1 MKRFVLFVL
10 VAGLVL
16 AVGSAWAATV
26 TVIDFKTGSILSGSG
41 SGTIGNG
48 GWSVQKQGDP
58 WWDNNSSDPANKNI
72 GDMLLGAIEPA
83 FTPQSLASPPGALP
97 YLYGTNTATAV
108 TDWVFQD
115 GVGAAVLKLELAGNR
130 NVNKLGIYK
139 AGDPNTKITLF
150 PGPVSPIATKPFS
163 IPAAWG
169 GKFGLFIQFNDAN
182 APIFYT
188 ESSLNTSGDE
198 FYQHF
203 ALFKGATN
211 QYGFVQWWIGVEDLP
226 YASNPNEGNPNN
238 GNRGD
243 FQDMVLTIEAV
254 PDASAWMLFLSGVPA
269 LALLR
274 RKRA

>member
-26 TVIDFKTGSILSGSG
+26 IDFKTGSISG
-41 SGTIGNG
+41 SGTIGDG
-48 GWSVQKQGDP
+48 GWSVAKDGDP
-58 WWDNNSSDPANKNI
+58 WWDNKSKDPANKNI
-72 GDMLLGAIEPA
+72 GDMLLGASDPA
-83 FTPQSLASPPGALP
+83 FTPQSLASPPGPLP
-97 YLYGTNTATAV
+97 YLYDTNTDTAV
-108 TDWVFQD
+108 TDWVFKD
-115 GVGAAVLKLELAGNR
+115 GVGAAVLRLELAGNR

-150 PGPVSPIATKPFS
+150 PGPVSPIATQAFS
-163 IPAAWG
+163 IPATWG
-169 GKFGLFIQFNDAN
+169 GKFGLFIQFDNAS

-188 ESSLNTSGDE
+188 ESHWNTSGDGS
-198 FYQHF
+198 YQHF

-211 QYGFVQWWIGVEDLP
+211 QYGYVQWWIGVEDLP
-226 YASNPNEGNPNN
+226 YQYNEAEGNPNN
-238 GNRGD
+238 RNRGD
-243 FQDMVLTIEAV
+243 FQDMVFTIEAV